1 MVGGKG
7 HKRLVNLL
15 TAILLAIVLIWV
27 LFPFAW
33 AIICSLK
40 PMDMLY
46 SKEARFIPTKITLDN
61 FRWVLS
67 DRSFQATTKN
77 SLVVSAMTATFS
89 TLLALMGGYAL
100 ARFELPGKNTVV
112 FVLLSG
118 QMLGGILLVIP
129 LFVIL
134 SRLRLVNTYAGLVLA
149 FSTFTVP
156 FCTLMLRS
164 FLANFPVE
172 LEEAAQIDGCNK
184 VQAFIRVILP
194 LSLPGIVAGWLFA
207 FIHAWNDL
215 LYPVVLTRNLKT
227 MTVAVN
233 INNMAHTQFAGTN
246 WSYILAEG
254 ILATL
259 PVVIMFTYL
268 QQYLIQGMTQ
278 GALKA

>member
-1 MVGGKG
+1 MVGSKWY
-7 HKRLVNLL
+7 KLFVNVS
-15 TAILLAIVLIWV
+15 TTILLAIVLIWV

-33 AIICSLK
+33 TLISSLK
-40 PMDMLY
+40 PTDMLY

-61 FRWVLS
+61 FRWVIS
-67 DRSFQATTKN
+67 DKNFRATTKN
-77 SLVVSAMTATFS
+77 SLAISAMTATFS
-89 TLLALMGGYAL
+89 TLLAVMGGYAL
-100 ARFELPGKNTVV
+100 ARYELPGKNTLL

-129 LFVIL
+129 LFVIM
-134 SRLRLVNTYAGLVLA
+134 SRLRLVNTYFGMMLA

-164 FLANFPVE
+164 FLANFPKE
-172 LEEAAQIDGCNK
+172 LEEAAQIDGCNR
-184 VQAFIRVILP
+184 VQAFVRVILP
-194 LSLPGIVAGWLFA
+194 LSLPGIVAVWLFA

-215 LYPVVLTRNLKT
+215 LYSVVLTRNLKA

-233 INNMAHTQFAGTN
+233 IHNMAHTQFAGTN

-254 ILATL
+254 ILAII